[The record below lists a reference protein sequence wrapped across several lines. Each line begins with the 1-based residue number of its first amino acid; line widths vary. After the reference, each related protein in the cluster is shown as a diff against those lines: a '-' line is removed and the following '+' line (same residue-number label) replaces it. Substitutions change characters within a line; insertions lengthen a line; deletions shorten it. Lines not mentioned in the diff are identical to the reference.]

1 MEFLSVAAFAF
12 STAFLLAQPEDPPR
26 MQSPKAHMAAQGARL
41 RIKGA
46 APTAISQSQLNA
58 APPPIAAKPVI
69 ISICRLEGLEIALAA
84 LISFEV
90 WVISGIVL
98 LG

>member
-12 STAFLLAQPEDPPR
+12 STASFLVQPEDPPR

-69 ISICRLEGLEIALAA
+69 SICRLEGLEIALAA